1 MVDVKGTISLI
12 RYINLQVYPLYNT
25 LCPTFYHHYNCPY
38 IVSIFE
44 RGSLRNPVE
53 GHYNNMFSLKIIT
66 TKVCPRHFVSTI
78 YFSLENVYSKKNP
91 SDAIIR
97 TIFFSFNIYKNPSHV
112 YVSGKK
118 WETIY

>member
-1 MVDVKGTISLI
+1 MK
-12 RYINLQVYPLYNT
+12 NPL
-25 LCPTFYHHYNCPY
+25 
-38 IVSIFE
+38 
-44 RGSLRNPVE
+44 E
-53 GHYNNMFSLKIIT
+53 GHYNNMFPLKIIT
-66 TKVCPRHFVSTI
+66 TKVCPRSFVMIPYFYLDFI
-78 YFSLENVYSKKNP
+78 YIKKNP